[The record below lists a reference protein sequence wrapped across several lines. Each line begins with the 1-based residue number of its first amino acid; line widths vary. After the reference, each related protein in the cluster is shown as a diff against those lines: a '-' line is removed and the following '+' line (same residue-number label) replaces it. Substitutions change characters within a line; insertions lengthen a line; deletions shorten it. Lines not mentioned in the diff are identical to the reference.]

1 MSFQLNDPVHV
12 QRDGGSQLE
21 GVVAFL
27 GTVKFAD
34 GDDWVGVRLT
44 GSSVGLGRNDGT
56 VQGQKYFDC
65 PTQCGIFVKIS
76 AIKRREL
83 TRLEEL
89 RLRRELA
96 TGGSDGAATGGSS
109 SSGGGSRTPGAAVR
123 TPARPTTAVSSSRT
137 PGSAV
142 TTRGAGGALT
152 PPPSASSA
160 RTATTTPATT
170 SRSTGAATSRLEEI
184 RQRRAQLQKGTTTGT
199 ASTSS
204 TPAAKTPASSSV
216 LTTTVSPP
224 KASSSSST
232 SDGSAALQKEVEDL
246 QSQLSS
252 QSDRI
257 KSLQDD
263 LDKSQ
268 SESSDKDRQIKALQ
282 KDLKQSKAD
291 ANKSSSSSSTT
302 PSSEEQQKRQI
313 EDLQHQIEELGEKMV
328 KDTKK
333 ARETTDEIQTKF
345 QQAEV
350 DLAASKALV
359 ENLQNELSQRDAAS
373 QQLEQR
379 ATADASHYKERAKL
393 QAEVARDPNEVPAA
407 EVDLAASKA
416 LVENLQN
423 ELSQRDAA
431 SQQLEQRA
439 TADAS
444 HYKERAKLQA
454 EVASLNRRVEQL
466 ELDKQELE
474 HNVEELALDK
484 EQLEEGKEQLEDRLE
499 ELKLDSETAQMEAE
513 EAKAELEETRNRL
526 ETLER
531 LAAAATS
538 TSGSGD
544 PGIAST
550 NNEDDQEAQDLA
562 QNLSIQNA
570 RLREALIRLR
580 EQSSVEKMDMTRQLR
595 SVEKEANEAKAVSAE
610 VESLREA
617 RKQLEEEVADLKDM
631 VEQGSAYEVMV
642 EDLSDRVLSLEEELM
657 TLQQTIREMEE
668 AADITAEMEEVQ
680 ADELKALNR
689 EMEDRET
696 VIRNLEEAIKMQRK
710 REDDFQRT
718 VSNYRNMV
726 EKLNSEK
733 NALLELQQ
741 GGEGEKSDL
750 VSASQKA
757 LARAA
762 QLVQDAAEMR
772 KREAQAAID
781 RIESQVRLHL
791 SERLESMLPP
801 SVAQS
806 EISSIKGELLLSKV
820 VGKASLSLDG
830 IARSFNKTC
839 RARAWEWR
847 TDSAPSSDGEES
859 LQATPSLVVL
869 SDDQQ
874 QLAST
879 MIHQSEV
886 AHVAID
892 VSGDLLWLLS
902 AGQWPD
908 LLSAESS
915 AELGA
920 ILGHSMGD
928 LDFVLGNVLN
938 TLKEEGVLSPH
949 QSNIGQFRQAVVTTM
964 QTLRSHIEQDGVS
977 LVPLGWKPPALKL
990 FRDASRAKY
999 SSLGCY
1005 AAVASVITAGD
1016 MSKAGDENQSTKELV
1031 TLLKGLLRKLDQASS
1046 EGTKSC
1052 LRLAHLD
1059 VLDETIVAGLSEA
1072 AESWRSASDDLL
1084 GNIYNMLL
1092 SDGGVSADTVAACEA
1107 ATDEVVKFVSH
1118 FASVLRSANLTDA
1131 QDQSFHPFSPEVA
1144 DVWEGVTILARAIRS
1159 KDGDPEDINFLSR
1172 ARTIEHHLEVADEA
1186 VPALTMA
1193 NSKVA
1198 SLEKALSLRSK
1209 EISVQNA
1216 RLSELEKLLAKT
1228 SAQPSS
1234 RLVSSQMVPSE
1245 ELNAMKEE
1253 NRVLAEA
1260 MDVLHRQVEEYE
1272 NEIRFLNSKSPAKSR
1287 SRAPRRTFATDS
1299 SALRDH
1305 SRSSESLHGLQ
1316 EEPMSGAFEAALFRP
1331 ALLAVRQEAAI
1342 YKNKAMVDTIL
1353 NLPPLN
1359 VSLSATV
1366 AGTDE
1371 EKSSDEEMGVMDN
1384 NPFLDLSTALSN
1396 YQRETSSMHLV
1407 DLMKP
1412 SPRTQLHNT
1421 LMRKAAASAGLDQ
1434 ATASAR
1440 QWLESKGMGSRS
1452 APVALQGDENLLGS
1466 VRFMSGETTQTP
1478 RVIPV

>member
-345 QQAEV
+345 QQ
-350 DLAASKALV
+350 
-359 ENLQNELSQRDAAS
+359 
-373 QQLEQR
+373 
-379 ATADASHYKERAKL
+379 
-393 QAEVARDPNEVPAA
+393 A

-1331 ALLAVRQEAAI
+1331 ALLAARQEAAI

-1359 VSLSATV
+1359 VSLSAT
-1366 AGTDE
+1366 AACTDK
-1371 EKSSDEEMGVMDN
+1371 EKSSDEEMGVINN

-1396 YQRETSSMHLV
+1396 YQHQTSSMHLV

-1412 SPRTQLHNT
+1412 SPRMQLHKI
-1421 LMRKAAASAGLDQ
+1421 LMRKAAASADLDQ

-1440 QWLESKGMGSRS
+1440 QWLESKGIGRRS

-1466 VRFMSGETTQTP
+1466 IRFLSGEATQ
-1478 RVIPV
+1478 